1 MSNND
6 LLRLLDLD
14 NKTISLSIDDEYAQL
29 MIRKEIE
36 KYEKEVEREKQK
48 EDLIGK
54 LKDGH
59 EEYKEKAHLV
69 EMQAQAIADA
79 SGKTLKYYQKVDFKP
94 FTSEYTSPARYDSDL
109 VYAEKAI
116 RGAAQVIVN
125 TFTPEDIELSEKFYC
140 LWIA

>member
-14 NKTISLSIDDEYAQL
+14 NKTIRLSIDDEYAQL

-48 EDLIGK
+48 EDLIVK

-59 EEYKEKAHLV
+59 EAYKEKAHLV
-69 EMQAQAIADA
+69 EMLKSKMVINVIKDIMIKEGFSYRCPTCLDL
-79 SGKTLKYYQKVDFKP
+79 SGQYGRPIQIYPKYNKNK
-94 FTSEYTSPARYDSDL
+94 
-109 VYAEKAI
+109 
-116 RGAAQVIVN
+116 
-125 TFTPEDIELSEKFYC
+125 
-140 LWIA
+140 

>member
-59 EEYKEKAHLV
+59 EEYKVKAHLV
-69 EMQAQAIADA
+69 EMLK
-79 SGKTLKYYQKVDFKP
+79 SG
-94 FTSEYTSPARYDSDL
+94 
-109 VYAEKAI
+109 
-116 RGAAQVIVN
+116 
-125 TFTPEDIELSEKFYC
+125 
-140 LWIA
+140 

>member
-1 MSNND
+1 MSNSD
-6 LLRLLDLD
+6 LLRLLNLD

-69 EMQAQAIADA
+69 EMLKSKMVINVIKDIMIKEGFSYRCPTCLDL
-79 SGKTLKYYQKVDFKP
+79 SGQYGRPIQSYPKYNKNK
-94 FTSEYTSPARYDSDL
+94 
-109 VYAEKAI
+109 
-116 RGAAQVIVN
+116 
-125 TFTPEDIELSEKFYC
+125 
-140 LWIA
+140 